1 VLERLW
7 IPVFHGNDGKN
18 RLFHILGLRQRCFSN
33 LHGIGGEMKII
44 IDKNKCKGHN
54 NCISIAPNVFEV
66 DEKFKA
72 FVLDPKGDSDE
83 DILKAAKACPELAII
98 LEDETSGKQIFPGP
112 DDKPRNQLGGSKW
125 GG

>member
-1 VLERLW
+1 MIAPRPAVRGRSEFPLFGREGLVHFLVER
-7 IPVFHGNDGKN
+7 
-18 RLFHILGLRQRCFSN
+18 
-33 LHGIGGEMKII
+33 IGGEMKII
-44 IDKNKCKGHN
+44 IDKDKCKGHN

-83 DILKAAKACPELAII
+83 DILKAARACPELAII